1 MCLVEN
7 RIELVGMRLDL
18 REVEEVRERE
28 IKKKGKGGGEKKERK
43 WVG

>member
-18 REVEEVRERE
+18 REVEEVRERD
-28 IKKKGKGGGEKKERK
+28 KKKRVKGGKRK
-43 WVG
+43 RENG

>member
-28 IKKKGKGGGEKKERK
+28 IKKRVKGGKRK
-43 WVG
+43 RENG

>member
-28 IKKKGKGGGEKKERK
+28 IKKRVKGGKRK
-43 WVG
+43 RENE

>member
-7 RIELVGMRLDL
+7 NRIELVEMRLDL

-28 IKKKGKGGGEKKERK
+28 RLKSGKGEKGREKK